1 MNLCFKMEEVI
12 ISPILVWIPRQ
23 INRYIPCNGLVLASC
38 TWLMGY
44 MVGLNIISPI
54 SPPI

>member
-1 MNLCFKMEEVI
+1 MEEVI

-44 MVGLNIISPI
+44 MVELNIISPI